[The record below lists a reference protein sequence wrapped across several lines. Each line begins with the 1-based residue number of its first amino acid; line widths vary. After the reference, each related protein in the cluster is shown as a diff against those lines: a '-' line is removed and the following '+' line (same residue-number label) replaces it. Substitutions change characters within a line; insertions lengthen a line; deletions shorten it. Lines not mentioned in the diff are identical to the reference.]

1 MAKRLYIA
9 NLDYSI
15 DDKELAGIFTD
26 IGSVVY
32 ARVIKDHDSDKS
44 RGFGFI
50 EFESDNLADDAI
62 KTLNGK
68 NIKGRDIVVKEANPK
83 TN

>member
-1 MAKRLYIA
+1 MAKRLYVA

-26 IGSVVY
+26 IGPVVY